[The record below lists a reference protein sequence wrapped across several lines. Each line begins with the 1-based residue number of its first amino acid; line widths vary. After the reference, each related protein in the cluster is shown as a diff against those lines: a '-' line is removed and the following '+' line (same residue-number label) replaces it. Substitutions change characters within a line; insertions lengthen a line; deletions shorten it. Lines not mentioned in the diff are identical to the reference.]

1 MKSILLAVVAVV
13 AMASLSACNTVH
25 GFGKDVQ
32 KLGDKIEGAA
42 QK

>member
-1 MKSILLAVVAVV
+1 MKSILLVLVTIAALG
-13 AMASLSACNTVH
+13 SLSACNTVH